1 MTRLLL
7 LTTSLSLSLLC
18 FSGKSTTLKLIT
30 RMLEPT
36 SGEILIDGV
45 NVKEVTI
52 ESLRRRI
59 AVVPQD
65 TCLFDE
71 TIDYNIR
78 YGKSNATEEEIREA
92 IAKSN
97 LESTIEKFPLGL
109 ETNVGERGARLSG
122 GERQKVSIAR
132 AILKNP
138 SLILCDEV
146 TSSVDAFAEKDII
159 DTLRSA
165 TAERTTVTVA
175 HRLSSIAHSDLII
188 VMEKGEIVE
197 IGTHSELLQEE
208 NNINNNNRNNRG
220 IYRKMWQAQNEI
232 AINEGKQEQQLH
244 KKKIRESQQLLFSR
258 GAKGKEKEEKN
269 RLIEEEDEEE
279 EDQEAKGE
287 NRQQLGEEEE
297 EEEEFIS
304 LSPQAAVHDLVQ
316 VPPLPP
322 LPPSIEEDEHPLHS
336 SSSSSADHL
345 SLDPSAVNKERE
357 RRRRNPR
364 VVRDMQDMNEDYEF
378 NELEEKVHEKSKRF

>member
-1 MTRLLL
+1 
-7 LTTSLSLSLLC
+7 
-18 FSGKSTTLKLIT
+18 
-30 RMLEPT
+30 MLEPT
-36 SGEILIDGV
+36 SGEILLDGV
-45 NVKEVTI
+45 DVKQVTI

-208 NNINNNNRNNRG
+208 EEGKETNNNNNNNIKNRNNRG

-244 KKKIRESQQLLFSR
+244 KKKIRESQQWLFSR
-258 GAKGKEKEEKN
+258 GTKEKEKEKEN
-269 RLIEEEDEEE
+269 LLIEEGEDQEGEE
-279 EDQEAKGE
+279 EDQGE
-287 NRQQLGEEEE
+287 NRGLLSEGGEG

-322 LPPSIEEDEHPLHS
+322 SMEEDEHSLHS
-336 SSSSSADHL
+336 ADHHL
-345 SLDPSAVNKERE
+345 SLDPSAANKERE

-378 NELEEKVHEKSKRF
+378 NELEERVHEKSKRF